1 MNGNVSQFPN
11 ARRPEPFEP
20 FSPAK
25 WQGIEPP
32 PFNWMVD
39 GCFLRGT
46 VAMLSGD
53 GGLGKSLLMQQ
64 LCTSAALGRAWL
76 GLSTQKCK
84 TFAMFCEDDE
94 DELHRRQERIN
105 EHYGCQHGDLEGAL
119 YISRVGLDT
128 PLAELDRRTETMR
141 PTSHYEQLFSA
152 VRDFGAQIVVLDTVA
167 DVFWGDEI
175 RRGQVRKFV
184 TLLRRM
190 AVAIQGVVILT
201 AHPSLAGMASGS
213 GISGSTAWNNS
224 VRARLYLT
232 RIKSNQN
239 QAEDEP
245 DEERNERFLKTMKNN
260 QGPYGDRVRL
270 RWQDGV
276 FVRADEEG
284 AGFLEKI
291 EIEAKLVGAL
301 RRMVKNGAKPL
312 ADPNGGKN
320 SFSTLVRKEADCRQY
335 RWAAIKVAQERL
347 VETGRLVIIE
357 IGPPSRRMAYIRTP
371 DTRLPGEVEGETL

>member
-1 MNGNVSQFPN
+1 MNGNVSQFPQS
-11 ARRPEPFEP
+11 RRPEPFEP

-25 WQGIEPP
+25 WQGIDPP

-64 LCTSAALGRAWL
+64 LCTAAALGRAWL

-105 EHYGCQHGDLEGAL
+105 EHYSCSHGDLDGTL

-152 VRDFGAQIVVLDTVA
+152 VKDFGAQIVVVDTVA

-201 AHPSLAGMASGS
+201 AHPSLSGMASGS

-232 RIKSNQN
+232 RIKQHQN
-239 QAEDEP
+239 ADEEQ

-260 QGPYGDRVRL
+260 QGPYGDRLRL
-270 RWQDGV
+270 RWQEGV
-276 FVRADEEG
+276 FVRADEQGEG
-284 AGFLEKI
+284 FMEKLDMD
-291 EIEAKLVGAL
+291 AKLLAAL
-301 RRMVKNGAKPL
+301 RKMVKNGARPV
-312 ADPNGGKN
+312 ADPNHPRAFAN
-320 SFSTLVRKEADCRQY
+320 VVRQEAECRQY
-335 RWAAIKVAQERL
+335 RWAAVRAAQDRL
-347 VETGRLVIIE
+347 IETGKMVRVEL
-357 IGPPSRRMAYIRTP
+357 GPPSKRYVYLRTA
-371 DTRLPGEVEGETL
+371 DTRLPGEGETQ

>member
-1 MNGNVSQFPN
+1 MSVNVSAFPSVH
-11 ARRPEPFEP
+11 RPQPFEP

-64 LCTSAALGRAWL
+64 LCTAAALGRAWL

-94 DELHRRQERIN
+94 DELHRRQEKIN
-105 EHYGCQHGDLEGAL
+105 EHYGCEHGDLESTL
-119 YISRVGLDT
+119 YLSRVGLDT
-128 PLAELDRRTETMR
+128 PLAELDRRSDQMK
-141 PTSHYEQLFSA
+141 PTQHYEQLYQA
-152 VRDFGAQIVVLDTVA
+152 VREFGAQIIVLDTVA

-175 RRGQVRKFV
+175 RRSQVRKFV
-184 TLLRRM
+184 TLLRRL
-190 AVAIQGVVILT
+190 AVSVQGVVILT
-201 AHPSLAGMASGS
+201 AHPSLSGMATGS

-232 RIKSNQN
+232 RIKQNQN
-239 QAEDEP
+239 QPEEEP

-270 RWQDGV
+270 RWQKGV

-284 AGFLEKI
+284 VGLMDKLDMDAKI
-291 EIEAKLVGAL
+291 MSAV
-301 RRMVKNGAKPL
+301 RRIVKNGVKPL
-312 ADPNGGKN
+312 SDPNAANGFAN
-320 SFSTLVRKEADCRQY
+320 IVRKENDCRQY
-335 RWAAIKVAQERL
+335 RWAAVKAAQERL
-347 VETGRLVIIE
+347 IDNGKLVRVQ
-357 IGPPSRRMAYIRTP
+357 IGPPSRRMVYVRPA
-371 DTRLPGEVEGETL
+371 DMKLPGEIEGETQ

>member
-11 ARRPEPFEP
+11 ARRPQPFEP

-32 PFNWMVD
+32 PFRWMVD

-64 LCTSAALGRAWL
+64 LCTAAALGKSWL
-76 GLSTQKCK
+76 GLATQKCR

-105 EHYGCQHGDLEGAL
+105 ALYECDHGDLESSL

-128 PLAELDRRTETMR
+128 PLAEIDRRTDNLR
-141 PTSHYEQLFSA
+141 PTQHYEALLQSC
-152 VRDFGAQIVVLDTVA
+152 REFGAQIVVLDTVA

-184 TLLRRM
+184 TLLRRL
-190 AVAIQGVVILT
+190 AVEIQGTVILT
-201 AHPSLAGMASGS
+201 AHPSLTGMSSGT
-213 GISGSTAWNNS
+213 GLSGSTAWNNS

-232 RIKSNQN
+232 RIKS
-239 QAEDEP
+239 QASEEDQEQ
-245 DEERNERFLKTMKNN
+245 DERNERFLKTMKNN
-260 QGPYGDRVRL
+260 QGPYGDKLRL
-270 RWQDGV
+270 RWANGV
-276 FVRADEEG
+276 FVRADQESD
-284 AGFLEKI
+284 GFVERLDMDNRMI
-291 EIEAKLVGAL
+291 SAL
-301 RRMVKNGAKPL
+301 RRMVQNGGRPI
-312 ADPNGGKN
+312 ADPNAANGFAN
-320 SFSTLVRKEADCRQY
+320 TVRKEAECKRY
-335 RWAAIKVAQERL
+335 KWAAIKSAQERL
-347 VETGRLVIIE
+347 IESGRIVRVTL
-357 IGPPSRRMAYIRTP
+357 GPPSRRIVYVRTP
-371 DTRLPGEVEGETL
+371 DTKLPGEIDGGSA